1 MDRCIGELVDQWIR
15 GSKIRGSWIVA
26 KYKGDHRIGFSSQ

>member
-15 GSKIRGSWIVA
+15 GSKIGGSWIVA
-26 KYKGDHRIGFSSQ
+26 KTKEITE